1 MKNRSLTAS
10 EILLSALSLALAGCG
25 SPPESKQIQAEYDK
39 DTGRLRQLTYDSN
52 KNGKPDMFSY
62 MDGTK
67 VLRVEID
74 KDEDGKIDRWE
85 QYGAD
90 NKLEKVGLS
99 RANDGKVDEWVY
111 QGPDATVLKIEVS
124 TKRDGKVSRTEF
136 YEKGALVRTEE
147 DTDGNET
154 IDKWE
159 TYTNGILTSVEFDTE
174 GAGRPTR
181 RLVYGKD
188 GSLTR
193 IEKGPALET
202 PPFKP

>member
-1 MKNRSLTAS
+1 MKKRNGTAS
-10 EILLSALSLALAGCG
+10 MILLSALSLTFVGCG
-25 SPPESKQIQAEYDK
+25 SPPESRQIQAQYDTK
-39 DTGRLRQLTYDSN
+39 TGRLHQLTYDSN

-85 QYGAD
+85 YYGAD

-99 RANDGKVDEWVY
+99 RPNDGKVDEWVY
-111 QGPDATVLKIEVS
+111 QGPDGTVSKTEIS
-124 TKRDGKVSRTEF
+124 TERDGKVSRTEF
-136 YEKGALVRTEE
+136 YEKGALVRIEE
-147 DTDGNET
+147 DTDGNGA

-159 TYTNGILTSVEFDTE
+159 TYSNGILTSVAFDTE

-193 IEKGPALET
+193 IEKGPALDLPPST
-202 PPFKP
+202 P